1 MPSSAVFPIWHGHGT
16 KELATAVVIT
26 EDQAKI
32 GKHSSR
38 QHQLSSAASQN
49 ERIWKGD
56 RDMLDVCEG
65 RWRREIG
72 GYGQDTLYTCMTL
85 SKGR

>member
-1 MPSSAVFPIWHGHGT
+1 MPSSAVFLIWHVHGT
-16 KELATAVVIT
+16 KELATAVVTT

-49 ERIWKGD
+49 ERMWKGD
-56 RDMLDVCEG
+56 RAMLECVCGKVETGDRGIWSRCIVYMYDVV
-65 RWRREIG
+65 
-72 GYGQDTLYTCMTL
+72 
-85 SKGR
+85 KG